1 MRLKNLQA
9 QAFFIL
15 SLRCGRL
22 RIWER
27 KWPDAP
33 VGSSPPS
40 RIAALRITRT
50 VTAVPQAYAM
60 QVEPLIVA
68 PMVAAPMLVVL
79 LIRVMLGGGK
89 KRR

>member
-22 RIWER
+22 RTWKR

-33 VGSSPPS
+33 VGSSLPS

-68 PMVAAPMLVVL
+68 HMLAVL
-79 LIRVMLGGGK
+79 LIRAMRGGGK

>member
-1 MRLKNLQA
+1 MRLKNLKA

-22 RIWER
+22 RTWKR

-33 VGSSPPS
+33 VGSSLPS

-68 PMVAAPMLVVL
+68 HMLAVL
-79 LIRVMLGGGK
+79 LIWVMLGGGK

>member
-50 VTAVPQAYAM
+50 VTIVPQTSAM

-68 PMVAAPMLVVL
+68 HMLAVL
-79 LIRVMLGGGK
+79 LIRAMRGGGK

>member
-22 RIWER
+22 RTWKR

-50 VTAVPQAYAM
+50 ATAVPQASAM

-68 PMVAAPMLVVL
+68 PILAVL